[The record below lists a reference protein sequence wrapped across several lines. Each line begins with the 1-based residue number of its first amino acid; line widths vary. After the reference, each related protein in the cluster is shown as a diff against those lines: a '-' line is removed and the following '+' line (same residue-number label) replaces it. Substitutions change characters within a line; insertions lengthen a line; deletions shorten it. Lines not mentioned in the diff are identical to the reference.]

1 MNISTVMDAS
11 RAAPV
16 RRVLVL
22 PILAVALVVAAAVG
36 IAAGNVGIPVADVAS
51 ILAQS
56 LGLHGGADH
65 TLRDVVVVTQIRTPR
80 VVIAALVGASLGVAG
95 AAMQGVFR
103 NPLAE
108 PGVVGVSSGGALGA
122 VIALSSGLTAFG
134 SWVLPVFAFTG
145 SALTIGLVFGIQGI
159 SRRNGTATLL
169 LVGIALNALL
179 GAVIS
184 VLVATADND
193 DQLRGIV
200 FWLQGGLDARTWEHV
215 RMVVV
220 PLLVGLVAITAFSRD
235 LNVFGLGDDQAR
247 SAGVDVARTRTV
259 ILLLAALLIGVSVAV
274 SGTISFVGVV
284 VPHAVRL
291 VIGPDHRTLMPASAL
306 GGATFLVLADLIAR
320 TAFEPVV
327 LQVGVVTAL
336 VGAPVLLYFIVRSP
350 QASR

>member
-1 MNISTVMDAS
+1 MDAS